1 MCRVFSH
8 LGVMSHQFRFHTR
21 ILLFNSANQFGFC
34 FLVGGPGRHFVVFRS
49 RPGINSRVHTGFR
62 AGWGHPGLDWASGY
76 PFAGWQE
83 GLNFSIAYTFNSF
96 RGMNTTLDSL
106 GNGQTHMY
114 QTLSCRVYE
123 AATRRMLAS
132 LASCA
137 VGIIPKSSNV

>member
-1 MCRVFSH
+1 MTAARKGPLQQQPRFALEGTSCNGQPFCACTEGVFAS
-8 LGVMSHQFRFHTR
+8 VSCYTVNMT
-21 ILLFNSANQFGFC
+21 
-34 FLVGGPGRHFVVFRS
+34 
-49 RPGINSRVHTGFR
+49 
-62 AGWGHPGLDWASGY
+62 GWGHPGLDWASGY

-123 AATRRMLAS
+123 AAVQARFPHFPDFK
-132 LASCA
+132 C
-137 VGIIPKSSNV
+137 